1 MLAKNEI
8 GIYVHIPFCKKKCDY
23 CDFISYCNKDNLIE
37 KYVEA
42 MKKEIESQNIKP
54 EITTI
59 YIGGGTPSYIDS
71 KYIIQII
78 NKIKE
83 KNVSPNAEITIEVNP
98 GTVTMEKLEDYRSCG
113 INRISIG
120 LQSTNNTLLKEIG
133 RIHDFKQF
141 LETYKMAK
149 KVGFKNINVDLMLGL
164 PNQRIKDLKE
174 SLEQILK
181 LKPKHVSVYSLI
193 VEDGTPIANKIEKGE
208 LQLPDEE
215 LERNMYWFVKNTLEL
230 NGYKH
235 YEISNFAKKGYE
247 SKHNLNC
254 WNQKEYIGIGVAA
267 HSYRDITRYSNTENI
282 EEYIKNVN
290 NEEFNND
297 RFIGYSMFNY
307 TYGDNTYIGYMTGID
322 NQCTEEYCAGTTNTT
337 SYEQATSNTYNSVIK
352 TFIDSWYETNI
363 EETGYS
369 EYLADVIYCNDRSI
383 SSGDGYGENAT
394 TYMPSVRKITNN
406 TPVLTCS
413 QKNDAFTVND
423 TTYGNGMLT
432 YPIGLITSDEAVM
445 AGVTVSSRT
454 ETDDRSNYL
463 NSGNMYWTMS
473 PSEFMID
480 TTYGHNS
487 AIEHVLYTDS
497 LGGTSMHNNNVA
509 VKPVISLKS
518 SVNLLGQGTMDN
530 PYVAQ

>member
-83 KNVSPNAEITIEVNP
+83 KNVSPNPEITIEVNP

-290 NEEFNND
+290 NEEFNKNKIIHEVQKED
-297 RFIGYSMFNY
+297 DAKKEFMLLGLRKIDGIKISDFKNKF
-307 TYGDNTYIGYMTGID
+307 GDNPIYLYRNELKKLVDEKLLIIDNNNIRLSNKGID
-322 NQCTEEYCAGTTNTT
+322 LANLVWEEF
-337 SYEQATSNTYNSVIK
+337 V
-352 TFIDSWYETNI
+352 
-363 EETGYS
+363 
-369 EYLADVIYCNDRSI
+369 
-383 SSGDGYGENAT
+383 
-394 TYMPSVRKITNN
+394 
-406 TPVLTCS
+406 
-413 QKNDAFTVND
+413 
-423 TTYGNGMLT
+423 
-432 YPIGLITSDEAVM
+432 
-445 AGVTVSSRT
+445 
-454 ETDDRSNYL
+454 
-463 NSGNMYWTMS
+463 
-473 PSEFMID
+473 
-480 TTYGHNS
+480 
-487 AIEHVLYTDS
+487 
-497 LGGTSMHNNNVA
+497 
-509 VKPVISLKS
+509 
-518 SVNLLGQGTMDN
+518 
-530 PYVAQ
+530 

>member
-83 KNVSPNAEITIEVNP
+83 KNISPNAEITIEVNP

-290 NEEFNND
+290 NEKFNKNKIIHEVQKEDDAKKEFMLLGLRKIDGIKISDFKNKFGDNPIYLYRNELKKLIDEKLLIIDNND
-297 RFIGYSMFNY
+297 IRLSNK
-307 TYGDNTYIGYMTGID
+307 GID
-322 NQCTEEYCAGTTNTT
+322 LANLVWEEF
-337 SYEQATSNTYNSVIK
+337 V
-352 TFIDSWYETNI
+352 
-363 EETGYS
+363 
-369 EYLADVIYCNDRSI
+369 
-383 SSGDGYGENAT
+383 
-394 TYMPSVRKITNN
+394 
-406 TPVLTCS
+406 
-413 QKNDAFTVND
+413 
-423 TTYGNGMLT
+423 
-432 YPIGLITSDEAVM
+432 
-445 AGVTVSSRT
+445 
-454 ETDDRSNYL
+454 
-463 NSGNMYWTMS
+463 
-473 PSEFMID
+473 
-480 TTYGHNS
+480 
-487 AIEHVLYTDS
+487 
-497 LGGTSMHNNNVA
+497 
-509 VKPVISLKS
+509 
-518 SVNLLGQGTMDN
+518 
-530 PYVAQ
+530 